1 MIKRSCEFMEGSSSV
16 CVTAL
21 SGLVTTCSKV
31 FWPSRWKLLIVP
43 HYLAKF
49 GGHKRCGNRDIKDL
63 IFHVTLNDQRALR
76 TYGNK
81 LIIVYLHSLKFL
93 LIGIAVLIYNVFR
106 LPHDFKRQRDYMV
119 M

>member
-16 CVTAL
+16 YVTAL

-31 FWPSRWKLLIVP
+31 FWPSGWKLLIVP

-49 GGHKRCGNRDIKDL
+49 GGHKRCGNRDIKNL

-93 LIGIAVLIYNVFR
+93 LIGIVVLDIKCF
-106 LPHDFKRQRDYMV
+106 
-119 M
+119 